1 MRLMNYAIFPNL
13 TVSDPFWVQLRQ
25 EAKALVER
33 EGAMSK
39 LLQQGVLQH
48 ATFHEALANRLAL
61 KLANDDIDATSLRN
75 VVEQTLQRAPDIVD
89 AALADMRA
97 VYERD
102 PACHS
107 TVQIFFFFKG
117 FIALQA
123 YRISHALYRHQQREM
138 AYHIQSRVSELFC
151 IDIHPAAKLG
161 KGIMLDHAHAI
172 VIGETATVGDNV
184 SLLHSVTLGGTGK
197 AGGDRHPKVGNSV
210 VIGAGAKIL
219 GNVRIGDS
227 CCVAAGAVVLK
238 DIPPS
243 ATAVGVPARI
253 VGL

>member
-1 MRLMNYAIFPNL
+1 MPPSTRR
-13 TVSDPFWVQLRQ
+13 SQ
-25 EAKALVER
+25 
-33 EGAMSK
+33 
-39 LLQQGVLQH
+39 
-48 ATFHEALANRLAL
+48 NRLAL

-75 VVEQTLQRAPDIVD
+75 VVEQRLQRAPDIVD

-107 TVQIFFFFKG
+107 YDTDIFFLSG
-117 FIALQA
+117 IH
-123 YRISHALYRHQQREM
+123 RICKPIVSHMRC
-138 AYHIQSRVSELFC
+138 IQPSTVKWPITSKAGYQNSSVS
-151 IDIHPAAKLG
+151 ISIRPPSWAKASCS
-161 KGIMLDHAHAI
+161 DHAHAI

-197 AGGDRHPKVGNSV
+197 AGGDRHPKVGNGA

-243 ATAVGVPARI
+243 ATAVGIPARI